1 MTTHNEQDW
10 LKHRKNF
17 KDSLSVDLLFEGIRR
32 GDIPLLSS
40 AITLVESSVESDQ
53 DKAGDLIEKCLPFTG
68 KSIRIG
74 ITGVP
79 GVGKSTFIESL
90 GVQLISQG
98 YKVAVLSI
106 DPSSELHH
114 GSILG
119 DKTRMNTLASSSSA
133 YIRPTASGNSLGGVA
148 QRTRESI
155 LLCEAAGFDVIL
167 IETVGVG
174 QSETAVHALTDFFL
188 LLMLP
193 VAGDEL
199 QGIKRGIMELADA
212 VVITKSDE
220 MPEKAKLAIQTYQMA
235 LHLFPA
241 KESTWTPKVLSSSM
255 YDVKSVESVWKVIAD
270 FEMQIKQTGY
280 FEVRRKEQALF
291 WMKESVR
298 EMLWKQLLKQETD
311 FIQKIQSEVSDGKI
325 SPYKASKMV
334 YTKLIEK
341 K

>member
-32 GDIPLLSS
+32 GDIPLLST

-167 IETVGVG
+167 VETVGVG

-241 KESTWTPKVLSSSM
+241 KESTWTPKVLSYSM
-255 YDVKSVESVWKVIAD
+255 YDTKSVESVWKVIAA
-270 FEMQIKQTGY
+270 FETQIKQTGF
-280 FEVRRKEQALF
+280 FETRRKEQAIF

-298 EMLWKQLLKQETD
+298 EMLWKQLLKQEID
-311 FIQKIQSEVSDGKI
+311 FIQKIQAEVSEGKI
-325 SPYKASKMV
+325 SPYKASKLV